1 MSDKL
6 KPCPVCG
13 GENVRIDEHQIFC
26 LDDECN
32 FYTDPG
38 WWQSLPRRDETAAEI
53 ARELEIAFE
62 VGNEFDAH
70 INRDWILDAVARLR
84 AIAAPEEVDGVAQH
98 RIKNLMSANTYLKIR
113 AEKAEAE
120 RDGWEKSACAWQ
132 KLSEEFRSESQTIAS
147 GPLDHW
153 RNEYKTLEMSDAMA
167 VEQRDNSERDDLQA
181 ALDRHCAECYGPG
194 TLEKAEADKAALQT
208 AIDSLAES
216 SAAIRVQRDESTAR
230 LAALEAAVGTVCR
243 RIVNICIAHSGENI
257 PKRYQME
264 WLDAL
269 RSALKSTT
277 PPATK
282 GTEQIPGPICRSCS
296 LDNVCDAC
304 LEDVE
309 VSWRLCD
316 GCYQELKSTPPPPK
330 SGPSEAPV
338 FKPVD
343 TVDAKIQ
350 AIIYWIERH
359 EQEHGK

>member
-62 VGNEFDAH
+62 VGNEFDVH
-70 INRDWILDAVARLR
+70 INRNWILDAVARLR

-98 RIKNLMSANTYLKIR
+98 RIKNLISANVDLQAR

-167 VEQRDNSERDDLQA
+167 VEQRDNSERDDLKA

-230 LAALEAAVGTVCR
+230 LAALEAAVGTVC
-243 RIVNICIAHSGENI
+243 GEMDDYVQDGSPI
-257 PKRYQME
+257 FLPPWIDR
-264 WLDAL
+264 L
-269 RSALKSTT
+269 RS
-277 PPATK
+277 ATK

-316 GCYQELKSTPPPPK
+316 GCYQELKSTPPTPK
-330 SGPSEAPV
+330 SGQSEELERILEAHT
-338 FKPVD
+338 D
-343 TVDAKIQ
+343 DDGDA
-350 AIIYWIERH
+350 AIDAIVAWVERH